1 MSDMVYNKYLVGT
14 AEFRTQATSVKLRK
28 LLAKHPVVGVAKYR
42 DETEA
47 VVLSP
52 KVFDALIEDQEH
64 LVEIK
69 RTLPMM
75 VAALQQ
81 GVAIPSEF
89 LERVGITVG
98 DDSWQ
103 ALNDFQARTPIHLS
117 ASEDGARLTTARM
130 TPGEILF
137 DSDEELEELDDDELT
152 SVGS

>member
-1 MSDMVYNKYLVGT
+1 MVYNKYLVGT

-89 LERVGITVG
+89 LERVGIT
-98 DDSWQ
+98 SRP
-103 ALNDFQARTPIHLS
+103 ALPSI
-117 ASEDGARLTTARM
+117 
-130 TPGEILF
+130 
-137 DSDEELEELDDDELT
+137 
-152 SVGS
+152 